1 MTIIHFPA
9 QDPHSRKR
17 AESMDGL
24 AAAGPRDVLI
34 IVHRPE
40 SNPGRI
46 GQWLRANGYRL
57 DIRCPRH
64 GCPLPE
70 TLENH
75 AGVVIFGGP
84 MSANDPDDYIRQ
96 EIDWLAVPLREN
108 KPYFGV
114 CLGAQMLAK
123 HLGAEVGF
131 HPDGHVEV
139 GYYPIRPTD
148 AGRALMPWPGH
159 VYQWHCEGFTLPLG
173 AERIATGDAFENQA
187 MRYGRAYG
195 VQFHPEMTLAM
206 IHRWTIAAAHRF
218 GQLGARPRH
227 EHIDGHDAH
236 GGRTRTWLAQFMELW
251 LAQPQAAVAADHQR
265 PKRPSLGFS
274 AEAGASA
281 SL

>member
-1 MTIIHFPA
+1 
-9 QDPHSRKR
+9 
-17 AESMDGL
+17 
-24 AAAGPRDVLI
+24 
-34 IVHRPE
+34 
-40 SNPGRI
+40 
-46 GQWLRANGYRL
+46 
-57 DIRCPRH
+57 
-64 GCPLPE
+64 
-70 TLENH
+70 
-75 AGVVIFGGP
+75 
-84 MSANDPDDYIRQ
+84 
-96 EIDWLAVPLREN
+96 
-108 KPYFGV
+108 
-114 CLGAQMLAK
+114 
-123 HLGAEVGF
+123 
-131 HPDGHVEV
+131 
-139 GYYPIRPTD
+139 
-148 AGRALMPWPGH
+148 MPWPGH